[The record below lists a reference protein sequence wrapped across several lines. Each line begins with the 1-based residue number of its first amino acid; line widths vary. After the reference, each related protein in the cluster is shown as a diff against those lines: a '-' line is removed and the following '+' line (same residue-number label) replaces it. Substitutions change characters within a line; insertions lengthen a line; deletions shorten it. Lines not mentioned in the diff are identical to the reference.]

1 MSEHLFPTSIVELV
15 KTKFD
20 QPLVFGGFV
29 GPGMVGPITAGYMVE
44 KLNLHEVAHV
54 RSEHIP
60 PVAVFIGAKLR
71 HPFRIYSDAQGKLA
85 VMMSEMPID
94 IEGLYDISSVL
105 LDWLQK
111 IRAKEIVLLEGVG
124 VKGIPESRETVF
136 VADEEKARY
145 LSSKGLEPMESA
157 LISGVGGSI
166 LNQCLSRKMC
176 GLSFLTETSVD
187 LPDPGA
193 VLAIVNTI
201 NSVYS
206 LGIATDELEVS
217 ISRLN
222 EQLGK
227 LADQYKK
234 LTEGVTD
241 SDKDKRLYG

>member
-1 MSEHLFPTSIVELV
+1 MSDHLFETSVVELG
-15 KTKFD
+15 KSRFD

-44 KLNLHEVAHV
+44 KMNLHEVAHV

-71 HPFRIYSDAQGKLA
+71 HPFRIYSDTTGKLM
-85 VMMSEMPID
+85 VIMSEMPID
-94 IEGLYDISSVL
+94 REGLYAISSVL

-111 IRAKEIVLLEGVG
+111 AHVREIILLEGVG
-124 VKGIPESRETVF
+124 VDGIPESRETVF
-136 VADEEKARY
+136 VADEEKARF
-145 LSSKGLEPMESA
+145 LASKGLKPIESA

-166 LNQCLSRKMC
+166 LNQCLSRKVC

-201 NSVYS
+201 NSVYG
-206 LGIATDELEVS
+206 LQIPTDELEVS
-217 ISRLN
+217 SKRLN

-227 LADQYKK
+227 LSDQYKK
-234 LTEGVTD
+234 LRESSTD
-241 SDKDKRLYG
+241 LDKRLYG